1 MSVNQIYTYIIY
13 MKSRMKFE
21 IALAAGMSERTFSRW
36 LSEHATYMQHLGVK
50 PTQRLLPP
58 KAVKY
63 ICYELGLD
71 ESDF

>member
-1 MSVNQIYTYIIY
+1 

-21 IALAAGMSERTFSRW
+21 IALAAGMSERTFARW
-36 LSEHATYMQHLGVK
+36 LSGHTAEMERMGIK

-63 ICYELGLD
+63 ICYELGID
-71 ESDF
+71 EQDFRCAA

>member
-1 MSVNQIYTYIIY
+1 

-21 IALAAGMSERTFSRW
+21 IALAAGMSDRTFSRW
-36 LSEHATYMQHLGVK
+36 LRGHAAYMQSIGVK

-63 ICYELGLD
+63 ICYELGID
-71 ESDF
+71 EEDL

>member
-1 MSVNQIYTYIIY
+1 

-21 IALAAGMSERTFSRW
+21 LAQAAGMSDRTFSRW
-36 LSEHATYMQHLGVK
+36 IREHSTYMERIGVR

-63 ICYELGLD
+63 ICYELGID
-71 ESDF
+71 ENDF